1 MTFAD
6 LDKKAR
12 KVMEKAQGAS
22 DAVFQKGEEIGKA
35 TQRITGQAR
44 ERRARESTRK

>member
-6 LDKKAR
+6 LDKKAQ
-12 KVMEKAQGAS
+12 KVKEKAMGTP

-35 TQRITGQAR
+35 TQRVTGQAR